1 MSLEQSKKEFLYY
14 HRALLM
20 RNSLSPIHT
29 KSTHILE
36 PPSFIGHSMLKNE
49 PTTLHFTD
57 FSFFSRKRFI
67 NKKNIWKNVTGSPAV
82 EPKLALIRKGFV
94 NYKVSTFFVLEIFI
108 GDILRRMSI

>member
-36 PPSFIGHSMLKNE
+36 LPSFIGHSMLKNE

-57 FSFFSRKRFI
+57 FYFFLE
-67 NKKNIWKNVTGSPAV
+67 NGLLTKK
-82 EPKLALIRKGFV
+82 
-94 NYKVSTFFVLEIFI
+94 IF
-108 GDILRRMSI
+108 GKM

>member
-36 PPSFIGHSMLKNE
+36 PPSFTGHSILKMNR
-49 PTTLHFTD
+49 LLCVSLIFT
-57 FSFFSRKRFI
+57 FFTKRFI
-67 NKKNIWKNVTGSPAV
+67 NKKNIWKNVTESPAM
-82 EPKLALIRKGFV
+82 EPKLAL
-94 NYKVSTFFVLEIFI
+94 N
-108 GDILRRMSI
+108 